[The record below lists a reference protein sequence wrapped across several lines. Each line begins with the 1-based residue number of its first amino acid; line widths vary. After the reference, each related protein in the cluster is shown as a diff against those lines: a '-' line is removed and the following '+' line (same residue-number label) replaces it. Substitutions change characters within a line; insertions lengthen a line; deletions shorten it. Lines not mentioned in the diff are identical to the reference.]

1 MANLILRLCLLCLHS
16 GESLGMSLANG
27 DTKVVDSFSLFFLI
41 RRFWQFL
48 RRKLSMILYLLICD
62 FFTAKQNCPRCWS
75 RWENLD
81 HAQYQPIKFMNS
93 VFPSPCDQ
101 LCTAIPGNVQT
112 KVFSLRF
119 MAQALPHGSWI
130 EGEKRE
136 SVTYTTDWEDSR
148 LYLCFLYWGP
158 RYMVSGTRDNFSEHL
173 HVKTVSLQAESKLTL
188 HDYS

>member
-41 RRFWQFL
+41 RRFWQCL

-62 FFTAKQNCPRCWS
+62 FFTAKQNCPRCRS

-93 VFPSPCDQ
+93 VFPSPVTNSAQ
-101 LCTAIPGNVQT
+101 PYLAMYKP
-112 KVFSLRF
+112 RF
-119 MAQALPHGSWI
+119 FPLDLWP
-130 EGEKRE
+130 KR
-136 SVTYTTDWEDSR
+136 
-148 LYLCFLYWGP
+148 YL
-158 RYMVSGTRDNFSEHL
+158 MSH
-173 HVKTVSLQAESKLTL
+173 ESKGKNENP
-188 HDYS
+188 